1 MIRRAVRAWKHVYWR
16 LRPRLPLRTK
26 VSVFF
31 GLLALV
37 ASVSLST
44 VTYTVSRSSLL
55 DERTA
60 DAKQQARSNATRV
73 VQEIRARDGRNGAG
87 SGDDPLGEWFQ
98 SRITPEEHGFNQVQL
113 DDGSLLAPN
122 LLSPDAFPPELRTFV
137 EGQRSGVQR
146 FRFDGQQFL
155 GVGLY
160 LAEIDADYYE
170 AFPLRSTERTLRTL
184 VIALGIGSA
193 GTVGLASAI
202 GIWTSRRLMR
212 PLQRISDAAT
222 QIASGNLTTRVAPEH
237 DRDLESLVD
246 SFNGM
251 ADAVQTRIQREER
264 FASDVS
270 HELRSPITALSA
282 ATEVL
287 EGRREE
293 MPERTQQVID
303 VVITQVRR
311 FDRMVLDLLELSRI
325 DAGAADTHV
334 EPAELVGLC
343 RRIARRFGF
352 DLPIDVDPAAPVTV
366 STDRVRF
373 ERILGNLL
381 DNARN
386 HGGGPTRISIEAA
399 PDAFVDI
406 VVEDAGPGV
415 TEAEHTRIFERFAR
429 GGVSLHRVGTGLG
442 LALVAEHVH
451 ALGGEV
457 WVENRPSGGARFV
470 VRLPRGSDQLED
482 EDET

>member
-1 MIRRAVRAWKHVYWR
+1 VIRRFGRAWKRLYWR
-16 LRPRLPLRTK
+16 IRPRLPLRTK

-37 ASVSLST
+37 ASVSLSA
-44 VTYTVSRSSLL
+44 VTYTISRSSLL

-60 DAKQQARSNATRV
+60 EAKQQARGNAIRV
-73 VQEIRARDGRNGAG
+73 LREIRAREGGRNDGAEE
-87 SGDDPLGEWFQ
+87 PLGEWFE
-98 SRITPEEHGFNQVQL
+98 STITPEEHGFNQVQL
-113 DDGSLLAPN
+113 ADGSLLAPN
-122 LLSPDAFPPELRTFV
+122 LLSPDAFPSELRTFV

-146 FRFDGQQFL
+146 FTFNGDEYI

-160 LAEIDADYYE
+160 LAESDADYYE

-184 VIALGIGSA
+184 VIALAIGSSA
-193 GTVGLASAI
+193 TVGLASAI

-212 PLQRISDAAT
+212 PLQRITDATT
-222 QIASGNLTTRVAPEH
+222 QIASGDLGTRVAPEH
-237 DRDLESLVD
+237 DRDLEPLVN

-251 ADAVQTRIQREER
+251 ADAVQARIQREER

-282 ATEVL
+282 AAEVL
-287 EGRREE
+287 DGRREE
-293 MPERTQQVID
+293 VPERTRKAID
-303 VVITQVRR
+303 VVTTQVRR

-334 EPAELVGLC
+334 ESAELVGLC
-343 RRIARRFGF
+343 RRIARRFGLNE
-352 DLPIDVDPAAPVTV
+352 LPVDVAPAAPVTV

-381 DNARN
+381 DNATN
-386 HGGGPTRISIEAA
+386 HAGGPTRIAIEAA
-399 PDAFVDI
+399 PGPFVDI

-415 TEAEHTRIFERFAR
+415 DESERTRIFERFAR

-457 WVENRPSGGARFV
+457 WVEDRPAGGSRFV
-470 VRLPRGSDQLED
+470 VRLPRGFTDD
-482 EDET
+482 EAEP